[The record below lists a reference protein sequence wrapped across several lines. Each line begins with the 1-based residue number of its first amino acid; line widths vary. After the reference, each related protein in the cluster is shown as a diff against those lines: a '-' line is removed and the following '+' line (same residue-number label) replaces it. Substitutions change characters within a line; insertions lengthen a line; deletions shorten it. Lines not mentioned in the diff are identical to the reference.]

1 MTNIKKLVIGL
12 FVAGLLVGCG
22 GGSGGSDDASND
34 GSNETYVCTN
44 DEFVGAEELCTVG
57 FIGLNEVDKECCQL
71 WLQNN

>member
-22 GGSGGSDDASND
+22 GGSDD
-34 GSNETYVCTN
+34 GSTETYVCTN
-44 DEFVGAEELCTVG
+44 DDFVGAEELCTVG